1 MAVKETFV
9 LNINV
14 LVLKQSIFSLCWL
27 DFWTKSQSLL
37 KREKLWAQVNWK
49 WLGSRLLSVYI
60 VIGIHLLA
68 LLFLDCF
75 PLSGTNFPQEDCQ
88 QFLGSWFPYFILEKE
103 VSVVIPVILP
113 GMFQV
118 RERGR
123 RWEQT
128 RWHFLLQEALE
139 QSVNSQRAVTA
150 NQSTSSIHALN
161 FHTCAF
167 SRNNM
172 FSF

>member
-60 VIGIHLLA
+60 VIGIYLLA

-118 RERGR
+118 REWGR

-139 QSVNSQRAVTA
+139 QYVNSQRAVTA
-150 NQSTSSIHALN
+150 NQSTSSIRALN
-161 FHTCAF
+161 FHICAF